1 MTRRRHG
8 GAARHAT
15 SEGRRAM
22 STYVILGNYSDQGI
36 RNIKDTTKRAAAF
49 RNFAKGMGVAVKEIY
64 WTMGR
69 YDIVT
74 IIDAPDDATATRLLL
89 AAGALG
95 NVRTETLR
103 AFTERDVGEIL
114 KGM

>member
-1 MTRRRHG
+1 MPI
-8 GAARHAT
+8 
-15 SEGRRAM
+15 
-22 STYVILGNYSDQGI
+22 YVILGNYSDQGI
-36 RNIKDTTKRAAAF
+36 RNIKDTTKRADAF
-49 RNFAKGMGVAVKEIY
+49 RNFAKKMGVAVKEIY

-74 IIDAPDDATATRLLL
+74 IIDAPDDPTATRLLL

-103 AFTERDVGEIL
+103 AYTQNEIDGIL
-114 KGM
+114 KGL

>member
-1 MTRRRHG
+1 
-8 GAARHAT
+8 
-15 SEGRRAM
+15 
-22 STYVILGNYSDQGI
+22 
-36 RNIKDTTKRAAAF
+36 
-49 RNFAKGMGVAVKEIY
+49 MGVAVKEIY

-74 IIDAPDDATATRLLL
+74 IIDAPDDPTATRLLL

-103 AFTERDVGEIL
+103 AFTERDMGQIL
-114 KGM
+114 KGI

>member
-1 MTRRRHG
+1 
-8 GAARHAT
+8 
-15 SEGRRAM
+15 M
-22 STYVILGNYSDQGI
+22 SLYVILGNYTDQGI
-36 RNIKDTTKRAAAF
+36 RNIKKTTKRAEAF
-49 RNFAKGMGVAVKEIY
+49 RALAKKMGVRVKDIY

-89 AAGALG
+89 AAGSLG

-103 AFTERDVGEIL
+103 AYTESEVGKIV